1 VREIEFRAYLSEDQ
15 FKRLRQNKPSAGL
28 VSGVLA
34 VTLAW
39 IFSAVSLGPS
49 KLEFGEL
56 QVGSGSSLP
65 VKLTNRGMTEFHAAS
80 LGVEGENS
88 GDFKVDT
95 APCATVAPGESCVV
109 WVDFRP
115 RETGTKL
122 ARLIVRTKDGS
133 EFSSNF
139 TGTATKGVNPVRRP
153 VGPPPPPPPNPPH
166 AVRPPS
172 PVGPSATIVPPPP
185 PEAPPPDRPSPTTPN
200 VNEPSPPAPP
210 QAGPSP
216 PIFVPPYRPAS
227 GVIPEPAELP
237 QIRIEPGTMDFSR
250 PPARR
255 RQVTIANSGTAPL
268 RLGFGLIGPDRGSF
282 EYDPN
287 ACGAV
292 LVASRQC
299 VVTVS
304 YNPPI
309 DDSGK
314 QVLTAWLSVRHD
326 ASNAASPQMVAL
338 RWRRTGPL
346 PQPHVTVTPGVLSFS
361 GPPAGAEFYNVPPQ
375 TVTIR
380 NDGTVG
386 LRQLSLR
393 LGPGGP
399 FTLSNSCPTSL
410 ARGQTCTAQVTF
422 TPRDARQ
429 YAGTLNGFEGSLQL
443 ASVNL
448 RGGSASPP
456 VPKPQPSRLL
466 PVDRAGKGTGQGNR
480 PPPGNGTAD
489 GPRQPKAPQSGRM
502 ANGGSRQPT
511 SPSAGDATN
520 KTPRAQTPRAPTR
533 NAPSKIL
540 QRTVRTV
547 PPQPPPVK

>member
-1 VREIEFRAYLSEDQ
+1 M
-15 FKRLRQNKPSAGL
+15 KPSR
-28 VSGVLA
+28 
-34 VTLAW
+34 
-39 IFSAVSLGPS
+39 SA
-49 KLEFGEL
+49 
-56 QVGSGSSLP
+56 
-65 VKLTNRGMTEFHAAS
+65 A
-80 LGVEGENS
+80 
-88 GDFKVDT
+88 
-95 APCATVAPGESCVV
+95 
-109 WVDFRP
+109 
-115 RETGTKL
+115 
-122 ARLIVRTKDGS
+122 
-133 EFSSNF
+133 
-139 TGTATKGVNPVRRP
+139 
-153 VGPPPPPPPNPPH
+153 
-166 AVRPPS
+166 
-172 PVGPSATIVPPPP
+172 
-185 PEAPPPDRPSPTTPN
+185 
-200 VNEPSPPAPP
+200 P

-216 PIFVPPYRPAS
+216 PIFAPPYRSAS

-255 RQVTIANSGTAPL
+255 RQVTIANSGAAPL
-268 RLGFGLIGPDRGSF
+268 RLGFGLVGPDRGSF

-314 QVLTAWLSVRHD
+314 QVLTAWLSVKHD
-326 ASNAASPQMVAL
+326 APNAASPQMVAL
-338 RWRRTGPL
+338 RWRRTDPL
-346 PQPHVTVTPGVLSFS
+346 SQPHVTVTPEVLAFS
-361 GPPAGAEFYNVPPQ
+361 GPPAGAEFYNAPPQ

-393 LGPGGP
+393 LGLPGGP

-410 ARGQTCTAQVTF
+410 AGGQTCTAQVTF

-443 ASVNL
+443 ASLNF

-466 PVDRAGKGTGQGNR
+466 PVDRAGKGTGQANR

-489 GPRQPKAPQSGRM
+489 GPRQPTSPQPGSGTWD
-502 ANGGSRQPT
+502 GPRQPT
-511 SPSAGDATN
+511 SPQPGIATWGRSGRVVPPPAN
-520 KTPRAQTPRAPTR
+520 NATRKTPRGQTPRGPTR
-533 NAPSKIL
+533 DASSKIP
-540 QRTVRTV
+540 QRTVRTA

>member
-1 VREIEFRAYLSEDQ
+1 
-15 FKRLRQNKPSAGL
+15 
-28 VSGVLA
+28 
-34 VTLAW
+34 
-39 IFSAVSLGPS
+39 
-49 KLEFGEL
+49 
-56 QVGSGSSLP
+56 
-65 VKLTNRGMTEFHAAS
+65 
-80 LGVEGENS
+80 
-88 GDFKVDT
+88 
-95 APCATVAPGESCVV
+95 
-109 WVDFRP
+109 
-115 RETGTKL
+115 
-122 ARLIVRTKDGS
+122 
-133 EFSSNF
+133 
-139 TGTATKGVNPVRRP
+139 
-153 VGPPPPPPPNPPH
+153 
-166 AVRPPS
+166 
-172 PVGPSATIVPPPP
+172 
-185 PEAPPPDRPSPTTPN
+185 
-200 VNEPSPPAPP
+200 
-210 QAGPSP
+210 
-216 PIFVPPYRPAS
+216 
-227 GVIPEPAELP
+227 
-237 QIRIEPGTMDFSR
+237 MDFSR

-268 RLGFGLIGPDRGSF
+268 RLGFGLVGPDRGSF

-314 QVLTAWLSVRHD
+314 QVLTAWLSVKHD
-326 ASNAASPQMVAL
+326 APNAASPQMVAL
-338 RWRRTGPL
+338 RWRRTDPL
-346 PQPHVTVTPGVLSFS
+346 SQPHVTVTPEVLSFS
-361 GPPAGAEFYNVPPQ
+361 GPPAGAEFYNAPPQ

-393 LGPGGP
+393 LGLPGGP

-489 GPRQPKAPQSGRM
+489 GPRQPTSPQPGSGTWD
-502 ANGGSRQPT
+502 GPRQPT
-511 SPSAGDATN
+511 SPQPGIATWGRSGRVVPPPAN
-520 KTPRAQTPRAPTR
+520 NATRKTPRGQTPRGPTR
-533 NAPSKIL
+533 DASSKIP
-540 QRTVRTV
+540 QRTVRTA